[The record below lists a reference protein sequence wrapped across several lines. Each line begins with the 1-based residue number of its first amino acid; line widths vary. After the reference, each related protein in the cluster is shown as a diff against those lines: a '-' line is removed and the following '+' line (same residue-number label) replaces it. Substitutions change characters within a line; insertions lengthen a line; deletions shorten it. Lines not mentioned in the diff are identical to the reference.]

1 MANYRAGVIG
11 VGLRKLPDGKVRQGI
26 AYQHGPAYE
35 KLANTTLVAL
45 CDLSTEALEAYAA
58 RFAPTAG
65 LFTDY
70 RAMLA
75 EAELDVLS
83 ICAWPALH
91 GEMVIAAAE
100 AGVKAIHC
108 EKPMAPTWGEAKRM
122 AAVCAERGVQL
133 TFDHQRRFNGPFR
146 KAKELLAAGEIGQLL
161 RIEGQCPNLMDWG
174 THWFDMFF
182 FYNDDQPAEWVLG
195 QIDKRTDKEVFHL
208 AMDDQGISWFGFA
221 NGVQAT
227 LYTGQ
232 YADQRGAQNRLIG
245 SAGVI
250 EVGAADGVNVR
261 LMNATSQGWKVIEA
275 PDGLHGGSGFEGAL
289 ADVVA
294 CLESGR
300 EPELAARKTLQS
312 TEVIFATYE
321 SSRRR
326 GRVDLPLTQEDSAL
340 LTMLEEGWIGPDRA
354 GA

>member
-108 EKPMAPTWGEAKRM
+108 EKPMADTWAGSKRM
-122 AAVCAERGVQL
+122 AAAAKAAGVQL
-133 TFDHQRRFNGPFR
+133 TFNHQRRYSEATTI
-146 KAKELLAAGEIGQLL
+146 AKSLIDNGEIGALHRFGQLIDAAL
-161 RIEGQCPNLMDWG
+161 QRRASFRVEMQ
-174 THWFDMFF
+174 F
-182 FYNDDQPAEWVLG
+182 LG
-195 QIDKRTDKEVFHL
+195 SH
-208 AMDDQGISWFGFA
+208 GCS
-221 NGVQAT
+221 
-227 LYTGQ
+227 
-232 YADQRGAQNRLIG
+232 
-245 SAGVI
+245 
-250 EVGAADGVNVR
+250 VR
-261 LMNATSQGWKVIEA
+261 
-275 PDGLHGGSGFEGAL
+275 
-289 ADVVA
+289 
-294 CLESGR
+294 
-300 EPELAARKTLQS
+300 
-312 TEVIFATYE
+312 
-321 SSRRR
+321 
-326 GRVDLPLTQEDSAL
+326 
-340 LTMLEEGWIGPDRA
+340 
-354 GA
+354 